1 MNHGSR
7 TNFQVAYL
15 SEKRA
20 GDAVL
25 SRKQQTDG
33 DAQPRTMDSTLYS
46 AEKELLERGYDK
58 NRKYFLK
65 HEVELILKHF
75 GEP

>member
-1 MNHGSR
+1 MVAEQ
-7 TNFQVAYL
+7 FQVAYL

-33 DAQPRTMDSTLYS
+33 DAQPRTMDPALFS
-46 AEKELLERGYDK
+46 AEGGTAGTG
-58 NRKYFLK
+58 
-65 HEVELILKHF
+65 I
-75 GEP
+75 

>member
-33 DAQPRTMDSTLYS
+33 DAQPRTMDPTLYS
-46 AEKELLERGYDK
+46 AERGT
-58 NRKYFLK
+58 
-65 HEVELILKHF
+65 VGTGI
-75 GEP
+75 